1 VSENIHQTAII
12 EDNVIIECNNF
23 TLGKG
28 SIIKSGCIITCNEFN
43 AGDGLYMNN
52 NVEVGRGGCNG
63 PDSNVFIGN
72 NVGIFE
78 NTIINPSSEIHI
90 GNNVSLGDGA
100 MIWTHGS
107 WLDVLQGFPAD
118 FGPVKIGNNVWLPPR
133 IIILPNV
140 EIGDNVVVGI
150 GSLIN
155 RSLPSGCM
163 AAGNPCKVIK
173 KDCYPKQLS
182 SDQKCE
188 IVSDI
193 VTDWHVL
200 HASKKIQGIETQCTG
215 ETIRLQQG
223 EHLTTYDLEKRTI
236 DGHENEVSED
246 LRDYLRRRG
255 IKIFTEKPFCSIK
268 PSWKRSPHFDP
279 AFWER
284 M

>member
-1 VSENIHQTAII
+1 MSKNIHETAII
-12 EDNVIIECNNF
+12 EDNVIIECNKF

-78 NTIINPSSEIHI
+78 NTIINPSSEVHI
-90 GNNVSLGDGA
+90 GNNCAIAAEV
-100 MIWTHGS
+100 MIWTHGA
-107 WLDVLQGFPAD
+107 WLDVLKGFPAD
-118 FGPVKIGNNVWLPPR
+118 FGPVKIGNNVLISPR
-133 IIILPNV
+133 SMILPNV
-140 EIGDNVVVGI
+140 EIDDNVVVGI
-150 GSLIN
+150 GSVIN

-193 VTDWHVL
+193 VTDWYVL
-200 HASKKIQGIETQCTG
+200 HPSKKIQGIETQCTG
-215 ETIRLQQG
+215 EAIRLQQG
-223 EHLTTYDLEKRTI
+223 SLETIFDLTNRVIKGY
-236 DGHENEVSED
+236 ENKVTED

-255 IKIFTEKPFCSIK
+255 IKIFTDKPFRSIQ
-268 PSWKRSPHFDP
+268 PSWKRPPPYDSSFG
-279 AFWER
+279 ER